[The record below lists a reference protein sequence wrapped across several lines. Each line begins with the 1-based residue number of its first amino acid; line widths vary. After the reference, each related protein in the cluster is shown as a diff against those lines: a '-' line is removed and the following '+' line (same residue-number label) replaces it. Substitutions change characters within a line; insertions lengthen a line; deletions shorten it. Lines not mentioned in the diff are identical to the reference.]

1 MNHLESVTPKRNKWW
16 WYLLVFISFP
26 IVSNIT
32 GFVIFGILYIF
43 RTNRIEKWH
52 VYMTGLH
59 KNDNFMLAIGLFM
72 FVIVLAW
79 LIFLIKKIHG
89 RKWTEIINGT
99 NHIRWS
105 RFFHGFAFWGGMVL
119 VGYLIDYI
127 SAPKDFVW
135 QFNLEKFVPSFF
147 ISIILIPVQASC
159 EEFIFRGYLAQGFA
173 SWTKSRWCALIFPS
187 ILFALMHSLNPEC
200 AGYGYGIMMA

>member
-43 RTNRIEKWH
+43 RTNRIEKWQ

-147 ISIILIPVQASC
+147 ISIILIPVQA
-159 EEFIFRGYLAQGFA
+159 
-173 SWTKSRWCALIFPS
+173 
-187 ILFALMHSLNPEC
+187 
-200 AGYGYGIMMA
+200 